1 MNTDSLDFH
10 YLIAGRRE
18 KHTKPH
24 TLSTRVQY
32 LHDSE
37 KKAENSGLHLLLL
50 KFLFKSEFFAKKQVN
65 HFCLL

>member
-18 KHTKPH
+18 KVWKTH

-32 LHDSE
+32 LSDSE
-37 KKAENSGLHLLLL
+37 KKAENNGLRLFHE
-50 KFLFKSEFFAKKQVN
+50 KF
-65 HFCLL
+65 